1 MAESSS
7 SGSLQF
13 DVDTFTKNT
22 TIVSDPNY
30 EGTFMVTGDGTF
42 DKMMEVV
49 HKHLTALL
57 KSNCIR
63 SEDFATLYCAL
74 FKETLGAALQADS
87 QAADAAVK
95 RRQVQGFN
103 EKYKTDMLQI
113 MLNAW
118 TVGFSASEE
127 TFVTEETAKADIP
140 TPIQASEINEVW
152 KNYMKGDFDEG
163 VSLTKAETLS

>member
-7 SGSLQF
+7 SGSLTF
-13 DVDTFTKNT
+13 EVENFTKNT
-22 TIVSDPNY
+22 TIVSDPDY
-30 EGTFMVTGDGTF
+30 EGSFKVTGEGTF

-63 SEDFATLYCAL
+63 REDFATLYCAL

-87 QAADAAVK
+87 QAADAAMK

-140 TPIQASEINEVW
+140 TPIQASEINSMWE
-152 KNYMKGDFDEG
+152 KYMKGDFDEG
-163 VSLTKAETLS
+163 ISLTREETLS

>member
-7 SGSLQF
+7 SGSLTF
-13 DVDTFTKNT
+13 EVENFTKNT
-22 TIVSDPNY
+22 TIVSDPDY
-30 EGTFMVTGDGTF
+30 EGSFKVTGSGTF

-63 SEDFATLYCAL
+63 REDFATLYCAL

-87 QAADAAVK
+87 QAADAALK

-103 EKYKTDMLQI
+103 EKYKENMLQI

-127 TFVTEETAKADIP
+127 TFVNEDSATASIP
-140 TPIQASEINEVW
+140 VPITASEINTMW
-152 KNYMKGDFDEG
+152 NTYMKTDFDEG